1 MRICIQSGT
10 PLGTSDIYRPYYE
23 SLVRHA
29 ARVCRPDTVCEF
41 PNLGKAYPGAA
52 RSRTHLH
59 LVTHETIKSAMRAER
74 EGFDVFL
81 TQCLDLGF
89 DELREV
95 VDIPIV
101 FMTQAT
107 LAYYSQ
113 LAPNF
118 AFLVN
123 SERLH
128 YFFEDLGERYKV
140 KDRMVPG
147 GYVTF
152 AFTDYANLWNNPESF
167 VEEFMKVARDLAHR
181 GATALYP
188 AGLYLSQWLI
198 DQGIREVNG
207 ALIMDPLAIGIK
219 TAELMVD
226 LERAGIKRYTK
237 GRWAVPSKEVRNLLE
252 VELGFESR
260 EQAAKQPTNQGRA

>member
-1 MRICIQSGT
+1 MKIWVQSGT
-10 PLGTSDIYRPYYE
+10 PLATSELYRPYHD

-29 ARVCRPDTVCEF
+29 QRISRLGTAVDF
-41 PNLGKAYPGAA
+41 PNLGKSYPGAA

-59 LVTHETIKSAMRAER
+59 FVTHETIRSAMRAEA
-74 EGFDVFL
+74 EGYDVFV

-89 DELREV
+89 HELREM
-95 VDIPIV
+95 VDIPVV
-101 FMTQAT
+101 FMAQAT

-123 SERLH
+123 GERLSH
-128 YFFEDLGERYKV
+128 YFDEIAERYKV

-147 GYVTF
+147 GHVSF
-152 AFTDYANLWNNPESF
+152 AFTDYANLWNQPQPFVESF
-167 VEEFMKVARDLAHR
+167 LDVARKLASR
-181 GATALYP
+181 GAASFFP

-207 ALIMDPLAIGIK
+207 AIVMDPLAAAIK
-219 TAELMVD
+219 TAESMVD
-226 LERAGIKRYTK
+226 LQRVGIRRYEAGP
-237 GRWAVPSKEVRNLLE
+237 WAAPSPEVRRLLGE
-252 VELGFESR
+252 EFGS
-260 EQAAKQPTNQGRA
+260 

>member
-10 PLGTSDIYRPYYE
+10 PLGTSEIYRPYYE

-29 ARVCRPDTVCEF
+29 RRVSRPDTVCEF
-41 PNLGKAYPGAA
+41 PNLGKNYPGAA

-95 VDIPIV
+95 VDIPVV

-123 SERLH
+123 GERLH
-128 YFFEDLGERYKV
+128 YFFEELAGRYKV
-140 KDRMVPG
+140 EDRMVPG
-147 GYVTF
+147 AYVTF
-152 AFTDYANLWNNPESF
+152 AFTDYANLWNNPEPF
-167 VEEFMKVARDLAHR
+167 VEEFMKVAGDLARR
-181 GATALYP
+181 GATSLYP

-198 DQGIREVNG
+198 DQGIREVDG
-207 ALIMDPLAIGIK
+207 AIVMDPLAIGIR

-226 LERAGIKRYTK
+226 LERAGIKRYTR
-237 GRWAVPSKEVRNLLE
+237 GRWAVPSEEVRDLLAA
-252 VELGFESR
+252 ELGFEKR
-260 EQAAKQPTNQGRA
+260 GRA

>member
-10 PLGTSDIYRPYYE
+10 PLGTSDIYKPYYE
-23 SLVRHA
+23 SLKRHA
-29 ARVCRPDTVCEF
+29 QRVCRPDTVVEF
-41 PNLGKAYPGAA
+41 PNLGKSYPGAA
-52 RSRTHLH
+52 RSRTQLH
-59 LVTHETIKSAMRAER
+59 FVAHETIKSAMRAEA
-74 EGFDVFL
+74 EGFDVFV

-89 DELREV
+89 NELRELV
-95 VDIPIV
+95 NIPVV

-128 YFFEDLGERYKV
+128 YFFQELAERYKV
-140 KDRMVPG
+140 QERMVPG
-147 GYVTF
+147 GYVSF
-152 AFTDYANLWNNPESF
+152 AFTDYANLWNNPQPF
-167 VEEFMKVARDLAHR
+167 VEQFMKAAKEIANR
-181 GATALYP
+181 GAAAFYP

-198 DQGIREVNG
+198 DQGIRNVNG
-207 ALIMDPLAIGIK
+207 AIIMDPLAIGIK

-226 LERAGIKRYTK
+226 LERVGIKRYQA
-237 GRWAVPSKEVRNLLE
+237 GPWAVPSADVRKLLASE
-252 VELGFESR
+252 FGL
-260 EQAAKQPTNQGRA
+260 

>member
-1 MRICIQSGT
+1 MRIWIQSGT
-10 PLGTSDIYRPYYE
+10 PLATSEIYKPYYD

-29 ARVCRPDTVCEF
+29 RKVARPDTVCEF
-41 PNLGKAYPGAA
+41 PTLGKLYPGAG

-59 LVTHETIKSAMRAER
+59 FVAHETLKSAMRAQD

-81 TQCLDLGF
+81 TQCLDLGYN
-89 DELREV
+89 ELREL
-95 VDIPIV
+95 VDIPVV

-107 LAYYSQ
+107 LAFYSQ

-128 YFFEDLGERYKV
+128 HFFQELAERYKLEQ
-140 KDRMVPG
+140 RMVPG
-147 GYVTF
+147 GYVRF
-152 AFTDYANLWNNPESF
+152 AFTDYANLWNSPQPF
-167 VEEFMKVARDLAHR
+167 IDEFTTVATELAVR
-181 GATALYP
+181 GAASLYP

-198 DQGIREVNG
+198 DQGIREVEG
-207 ALIMDPLAIGIK
+207 AIVMDPLAIGIK

-226 LERAGIKRYTK
+226 LERTGIQRYRK
-237 GRWAVPSKEVRNLLE
+237 GAWALPSDDVRDLLA
-252 VELGFESR
+252 R
-260 EQAAKQPTNQGRA
+260 EMRA

>member
-1 MRICIQSGT
+1 VKIWIQSGT
-10 PLGTSDIYRPYYE
+10 PLATSDLYRPYYE

-29 ARVCRPDTVCEF
+29 KRVSRPDTVCEF
-41 PNLGKAYPGAA
+41 PTLGKVYPGAG

-59 LVTHETIKSAMRAER
+59 FVAHETIKSAMRAQA
-74 EGFDVFL
+74 EGYDVFL

-89 DELREV
+89 NELREL
-95 VDIPIV
+95 VDIPVV

-123 SERLH
+123 NERLH
-128 YFFEDLGERYKV
+128 HFFQEIAERYKV

-147 GYVTF
+147 GYVSF
-152 AFTDYANLWNNPESF
+152 AFTDYANLWNNPRPF
-167 VEEFMKVARDLAHR
+167 IEEFMKVAKELAGR
-181 GATALYP
+181 GATAFYP

-198 DQGIREVNG
+198 DQGIRDVDG
-207 ALIMDPLAIGIK
+207 ALVMDPLAIGIK
-219 TAELMVD
+219 TAELMVE
-226 LERAGIKRYTK
+226 LERAGIKPYRA
-237 GRWAVPSKEVRNLLE
+237 GAWAVPPAELRNMLAK
-252 VELGFESR
+252 ELG
-260 EQAAKQPTNQGRA
+260 A

>member
-1 MRICIQSGT
+1 MRIWIQSGT
-10 PLGTSDIYRPYYE
+10 PLGASDLYRPYYE

-29 ARVCRPDTVCEF
+29 KRVCRPDTVCEF
-41 PNLGKAYPGAA
+41 PALGKAYPGAG

-59 LVTHETIKSAMRAER
+59 FVAHETIKSAMRAEA
-74 EGFDVFL
+74 EGFDVFV
-81 TQCLDLGF
+81 TQCLDLAF
-89 DELREV
+89 NELRELIN
-95 VDIPIV
+95 IPVV
-101 FMTQAT
+101 FMTQST

-128 YFFEDLGERYKV
+128 YFFQEIAERYKV
-140 KDRMVPG
+140 KERMVPG
-147 GYVTF
+147 GYVSF
-152 AFTDYANLWNNPESF
+152 AFTDYANLWNNPQPF
-167 VEEFMKVARDLAHR
+167 VEAFMKVAEELAGR
-181 GATALYP
+181 GAASLYP

-207 ALIMDPLAIGIK
+207 AIVMDPLAIGIK

-226 LERAGIKRYTK
+226 LERAGIKRYK
-237 GRWAVPSKEVRNLLE
+237 AGPWVVPPDEVRKLLAT
-252 VELGFESR
+252 ELGF
-260 EQAAKQPTNQGRA
+260 